1 MEFAMTRY
9 VAVVAVLLSTAS
21 ITLAMAQSDLKTPS
35 SSEQYVPR
43 LGDIMNAAQR
53 QHQKLWLAAT
63 AQNWPLA
70 AFELGQLESSLTEA
84 AMMYSGIPVSNV
96 STLKD
101 PLQAVSDAIAAKDG
115 RKFAKAFGSLT
126 EGCNSCHTSM
136 NRSFIAIRVPAGSQ
150 PFANQLFPP
159 QRKP

>member
-1 MEFAMTRY
+1 
-9 VAVVAVLLSTAS
+9 
-21 ITLAMAQSDLKTPS
+21 
-35 SSEQYVPR
+35 
-43 LGDIMNAAQR
+43 
-53 QHQKLWLAAT
+53 
-63 AQNWPLA
+63 
-70 AFELGQLESSLTEA
+70 
-84 AMMYSGIPVSNV
+84 MMYSGIPVSNV

-136 NRSFIAIRVPAGSQ
+136 NRSFIAIRVPTGSQ